1 MVLPGLRKILGMQD
15 KQSSHTT
22 TGLLGMPQEEVK
34 GQMAKFHSC
43 GLSITE
49 DKYTDTANL
58 NAPRSDPMQLG
69 IITLMDIKDLIHA

>member
-1 MVLPGLRKILGMQD
+1 MQD

-34 GQMAKFHSC
+34 GQMAKFHCC

-69 IITLMDIKDLIHA
+69 HNYLDDYQEPDSCMTVANSEIA